1 MLCQICQKNAAN
13 VHFTQIVNN
22 KKIEL
27 YLCEQCAKEKGQLNI
42 GSPFGMADFF
52 AGLMG
57 FGENAAAHGQ
67 TQLEQRCK
75 TCGMSYE
82 DFQKTGKLGCGDCY
96 KLFGD
101 RMKPVLKRLH
111 GNLGHTGKVPAR
123 FKVKAAET
131 ITNETEASDK
141 KVAEGKAAAEK
152 TTEVNETAA
161 ANGAISNEVT
171 EKLELD
177 RLRDVLKRCIK
188 SEEYEKAAQVRDR
201 IREIESRRQG

>member
-1 MLCQICQKNAAN
+1 MLCQICQKNVAN
-13 VHFTQIVNN
+13 VHFTQIVNS

-57 FGENAAAHGQ
+57 FGENAAAHNQ
-67 TQLEQRCK
+67 AQLEQHCK

-101 RMKPVLKRLH
+101 KMKPVLKRLH
-111 GNLGHTGKVPAR
+111 GNLGHTGKMPSR
-123 FKVKAAET
+123 FNVKADETKASDLKAAET
-131 ITNETEASDK
+131 KKTAVRTYTADETGAP
-141 KVAEGKAAAEK
+141 
-152 TTEVNETAA
+152 
-161 ANGAISNEVT
+161 NGAASKET
-171 EKLELD
+171 SETLELEH
-177 RLRDVLKRCIK
+177 LREMLNKCIK
-188 SEEYEKAAQVRDR
+188 SEEYEKAAELRDR

>member
-57 FGENAAAHGQ
+57 FGENTASLGQ
-67 TQLEQRCK
+67 SQLEQHCK

-101 RMKPVLKRLH
+101 KMKPVLKRLH
-111 GNLGHTGKVPAR
+111 GNLGHTGKVPSR
-123 FKVKAAET
+123 FTVKAAEPRT
-131 ITNETEASDK
+131 DETKANDL
-141 KVAEGKAAAEK
+141 KAAETKATAVKAFAASK
-152 TTEVNETAA
+152 TGAV
-161 ANGAISNEVT
+161 NGAAS
-171 EKLELD
+171 LELEH
-177 RLRDVLKRCIK
+177 LKEMLNKCIK
-188 SEEYEKAAQVRDR
+188 NEEYEKAAELRDK
-201 IREIESRRQG
+201 IREIENRRQG